1 MTAFN
6 SGPSIKLY
14 RKISNWFNF
23 DKNNV
28 LQVYS
33 GKIDIGQHISSTLAL
48 ISSKITGINYDQVEI
63 IKLNTDI
70 SPNEGKTASSLSVPD
85 SGSAIKA
92 ASFTLRKSFL
102 KYSLQTLKVDI
113 DEIIFDNGIIKDINS
128 NRSVSYWDFANTKE
142 FNELIIPEEFDENEI
157 KEFNYKNNQKIETK
171 TIHDI
176 VSGKYSYVHDLKF
189 PKMLHARII
198 RPPNYYSKFVK
209 IINEIEDKLIE
220 LDIKLIVKGSFLAIL
235 SPDEF
240 LVVKYLEIIKQNI
253 VWEELRD
260 LSYNNI
266 YKSLKE
272 NDRDTLLVKSG
283 GQAFYE
289 AIPIIK
295 DFKDKSC
302 TTLTSEY
309 KKGYLMHGPI
319 GPSAACSIFSNNK
332 FIIYSH
338 SQALY
343 DLKLSCSEYFGVN
356 PENVTLK
363 FIPGSGCYGHNGA
376 DDVAFEAG
384 LLSKEFPDTHVLL
397 KWTRQDEHC
406 WEPYGSASLNKLTG
420 VINDK
425 GKIIYW
431 SNEVFSDT
439 YMTRPS
445 NTELDN
451 FISYN
456 LVNNHFIK
464 RKSTPKTNAHMGIH
478 RNLDPLYDFG
488 ETRLIKNLVH
498 DLPLRTS
505 ALRTLGAFSNVVAL
519 ECFINEIAKIK
530 NIDPFEIR
538 INHLSDERA
547 IGVIKNLR
555 DQMTKE
561 IQKEGLHRGIGFSR
575 YKNSAAFCA
584 VGVELKVNDDL
595 EIKLINAW
603 ISVDAGEVAYED
615 GIKAQV
621 EGGFIQAASWSL
633 YEEVKFDTKE
643 IISIDWDTYQIIG
656 FDNIPNIK
664 TNVLDKEGLPY
675 LGVGEVVAGP
685 TGAAISNA
693 ISDALGQTIK
703 TMPFTKE
710 IITKELLET

>member
-102 KYSLQTLKVDI
+102 KYSLQTLKVDV

-157 KEFNYKNNQKIETK
+157 KEFNYKNNQKIEIK

-176 VSGKYSYVHDLKF
+176 VSGKYSYVHDMKF

-198 RPPNYYSKFVK
+198 RPPNYYSKFVE

-332 FIIYSH
+332 FTIYSH

-343 DLKLSCSEYFGVN
+343 DLKLSCSEYFGVD

-445 NTELDN
+445 NTELYN

-488 ETRLIKNLVH
+488 ETRLVKNLVH

-519 ECFINEIAKIK
+519 ECFINEIAKTK

-664 TNVLDKEGLPY
+664 TDVLDKEGLPY

>member
-48 ISSKITGINYDQVEI
+48 ISSKITGINYDQIEI

-102 KYSLQTLKVDI
+102 KYSLQTLKVDV

-260 LSYNNI
+260 LSNNNI

-332 FIIYSH
+332 FTIYSH

-343 DLKLSCSEYFGVN
+343 DLKLSCSEYFGVD

-519 ECFINEIAKIK
+519 ECFINEIAKTK

-664 TNVLDKEGLPY
+664 TDVLDKEGLPY

>member
-102 KYSLQTLKVDI
+102 KYSLQTLKVDV

-260 LSYNNI
+260 LSNNNI

-332 FIIYSH
+332 FTIYSH

-384 LLSKEFPDTHVLL
+384 LLSKEFPDTHILL

-478 RNLDPLYDFG
+478 RNLDPLYEFG
-488 ETRLIKNLVH
+488 ENRLVKNLVH
-498 DLPLRTS
+498 NLPLRTS
-505 ALRTLGAFSNVVAL
+505 ALRTLGAFSNVIAL
-519 ECFINEIAKIK
+519 ECFLNELAKTK

-664 TNVLDKEGLPY
+664 TDVLDKEGLPY

>member
-102 KYSLQTLKVDI
+102 KYSLQTLKVDV

-157 KEFNYKNNQKIETK
+157 KEFNYKNNQKIEIK

-198 RPPNYYSKFVK
+198 RPPNYYSKFVE

-332 FIIYSH
+332 FTIYSH

-343 DLKLSCSEYFGVN
+343 DLKLSCSEYFGVD

-519 ECFINEIAKIK
+519 ECFINEIAKTK

-664 TNVLDKEGLPY
+664 TDVLDKEGLPY

>member
-102 KYSLQTLKVDI
+102 KYSLQTLKVDV

-260 LSYNNI
+260 LSNNNI

-332 FIIYSH
+332 FTIYSH

-488 ETRLIKNLVH
+488 ETRLVKNLVH

-519 ECFINEIAKIK
+519 ECFINEIAKTK

-664 TNVLDKEGLPY
+664 TDVLDKEGLPY

>member
-102 KYSLQTLKVDI
+102 KYSLQTLKVDV

-157 KEFNYKNNQKIETK
+157 KEFNYKNNQKIEIK

-176 VSGKYSYVHDLKF
+176 VSGKYSYVHDMKF

-260 LSYNNI
+260 LSNNNI

-332 FIIYSH
+332 FTIYSH

-343 DLKLSCSEYFGVN
+343 DLKLSCSEYFGVD

-451 FISYN
+451 FISYK
-456 LVNNHFIK
+456 LVNNHFVK

-488 ETRLIKNLVH
+488 ETRLVKNLVH

-505 ALRTLGAFSNVVAL
+505 ALRTLGAFSNIVAL
-519 ECFINEIAKIK
+519 ECFINEIAKTK

-643 IISIDWDTYQIIG
+643 IISIDWDTYKIIG

-664 TNVLDKEGLPY
+664 TDVLDKEGLPY

>member
-102 KYSLQTLKVDI
+102 KYSLQTLKVDV

-209 IINEIEDKLIE
+209 IINKIEDKLIQ
-220 LDIKLIVKGSFLAIL
+220 LDIKLIIKGSFLAIL

-260 LSYNNI
+260 LSNNNI

-332 FIIYSH
+332 FTIYSH

-519 ECFINEIAKIK
+519 ECFINEIAKTK

-547 IGVIKNLR
+547 IVVIKNLR

-664 TNVLDKEGLPY
+664 TDVLDKEGLPY

>member
-102 KYSLQTLKVDI
+102 KYSLQTLKVDV

-260 LSYNNI
+260 LSNNNI

-332 FIIYSH
+332 FTIYSH

-519 ECFINEIAKIK
+519 ECFINEIAKTK

-547 IGVIKNLR
+547 IGVIKNLS

-643 IISIDWDTYQIIG
+643 IISIDWDTYKIIG

-664 TNVLDKEGLPY
+664 TDVLDKEGLPY

>member
-102 KYSLQTLKVDI
+102 KYSLQTLKVDV

-157 KEFNYKNNQKIETK
+157 KEFNYKNNQKIEIK

-198 RPPNYYSKFVK
+198 RPPNYYSKFVE

-260 LSYNNI
+260 LSNNNI

-332 FIIYSH
+332 FTIYSH

-519 ECFINEIAKIK
+519 ECFINEIAKTK

-643 IISIDWDTYQIIG
+643 IISIDWDTYKIIG

-664 TNVLDKEGLPY
+664 TDVLDKQGLPY

-710 IITKELLET
+710 IITRELLET

>member
-102 KYSLQTLKVDI
+102 KYSLQTLKVDV

-260 LSYNNI
+260 LSNNNI

-332 FIIYSH
+332 FTIYSH

-519 ECFINEIAKIK
+519 ECFINEIAKTK

-643 IISIDWDTYQIIG
+643 IISIDWDTYKIIG

-664 TNVLDKEGLPY
+664 TDILDKEGLPY

-693 ISDALGQTIK
+693 ISVALGQTIK

>member
-102 KYSLQTLKVDI
+102 KYSLQTLKVDV

-142 FNELIIPEEFDENEI
+142 FNELIIPEEFDKNEI
-157 KEFNYKNNQKIETK
+157 KEFNYKNNQKIEIK

-198 RPPNYYSKFVK
+198 RPPNYHSKFEE

-260 LSYNNI
+260 LSNNNI

-332 FIIYSH
+332 FTIYSH

-488 ETRLIKNLVH
+488 ETRLVKNLVH

-519 ECFINEIAKIK
+519 ECFINEIAKTK

-643 IISIDWDTYQIIG
+643 IISIDWDTYKIIG

-664 TNVLDKEGLPY
+664 TDVLDKEGLPY

>member
-235 SPDEF
+235 SLDEF

-260 LSYNNI
+260 LSNNNI

-332 FIIYSH
+332 FTIYSH

-519 ECFINEIAKIK
+519 ECFINEIAKTK

-664 TNVLDKEGLPY
+664 TDVLDKEGLPY

>member
-1 MTAFN
+1 
-6 SGPSIKLY
+6 
-14 RKISNWFNF
+14 
-23 DKNNV
+23 
-28 LQVYS
+28 
-33 GKIDIGQHISSTLAL
+33 
-48 ISSKITGINYDQVEI
+48 
-63 IKLNTDI
+63 
-70 SPNEGKTASSLSVPD
+70 
-85 SGSAIKA
+85 
-92 ASFTLRKSFL
+92 
-102 KYSLQTLKVDI
+102 
-113 DEIIFDNGIIKDINS
+113 
-128 NRSVSYWDFANTKE
+128 
-142 FNELIIPEEFDENEI
+142 
-157 KEFNYKNNQKIETK
+157 
-171 TIHDI
+171 
-176 VSGKYSYVHDLKF
+176 
-189 PKMLHARII
+189 
-198 RPPNYYSKFVK
+198 
-209 IINEIEDKLIE
+209 
-220 LDIKLIVKGSFLAIL
+220 
-235 SPDEF
+235 
-240 LVVKYLEIIKQNI
+240 
-253 VWEELRD
+253 
-260 LSYNNI
+260 
-266 YKSLKE
+266 
-272 NDRDTLLVKSG
+272 
-283 GQAFYE
+283 
-289 AIPIIK
+289 
-295 DFKDKSC
+295 
-302 TTLTSEY
+302 
-309 KKGYLMHGPI
+309 
-319 GPSAACSIFSNNK
+319 
-332 FIIYSH
+332 
-338 SQALY
+338 
-343 DLKLSCSEYFGVN
+343 
-356 PENVTLK
+356 
-363 FIPGSGCYGHNGA
+363 
-376 DDVAFEAG
+376 
-384 LLSKEFPDTHVLL
+384 
-397 KWTRQDEHC
+397 
-406 WEPYGSASLNKLTG
+406 
-420 VINDK
+420 
-425 GKIIYW
+425 
-431 SNEVFSDT
+431 
-439 YMTRPS
+439 MTRPS
-445 NTELDN
+445 NTELEN

-519 ECFINEIAKIK
+519 ECFINEIAKTK

-664 TNVLDKEGLPY
+664 TDVLDKEGLPY

>member
-102 KYSLQTLKVDI
+102 KYSLQTLKVDV

-157 KEFNYKNNQKIETK
+157 KEFNYKNNQKIEIK

-176 VSGKYSYVHDLKF
+176 VSGKYSYVHDMKF

-198 RPPNYYSKFVK
+198 RPPNYYSKFVE

-260 LSYNNI
+260 LSNNNI

-332 FIIYSH
+332 FTIYSH

-343 DLKLSCSEYFGVN
+343 DLKLSCSEYFGVD

-488 ETRLIKNLVH
+488 ETRLVKNLVH

-519 ECFINEIAKIK
+519 ECFINEIAKTK

-664 TNVLDKEGLPY
+664 TDVLDKEGLPY

>member
-102 KYSLQTLKVDI
+102 KYSLQTLKVDV

-260 LSYNNI
+260 LSNNNI

-332 FIIYSH
+332 FTIYSH

-519 ECFINEIAKIK
+519 ECFINEIAKTK

-547 IGVIKNLR
+547 IGVVKNLR
-555 DQMTKE
+555 DQMTIE

-664 TNVLDKEGLPY
+664 TDVLDKEGLPY

>member
-102 KYSLQTLKVDI
+102 KYSLQTLKVDV

-157 KEFNYKNNQKIETK
+157 KEFNYKNNQKIEIK

-176 VSGKYSYVHDLKF
+176 VSGKYSYVHDMKF

-198 RPPNYYSKFVK
+198 RPPNYYSKFVE

-332 FIIYSH
+332 FTIYSH

-343 DLKLSCSEYFGVN
+343 DLKLSCSEYFGVD

-451 FISYN
+451 FISYK
-456 LVNNHFIK
+456 LVNNHFVK

-488 ETRLIKNLVH
+488 ETRLVKNLVH

-519 ECFINEIAKIK
+519 ECFINEIAKTK

-664 TNVLDKEGLPY
+664 TDVLDKEGLPY

>member
-102 KYSLQTLKVDI
+102 KYSLQTLKVDV

-176 VSGKYSYVHDLKF
+176 VSGKYSYVHDMKF

-198 RPPNYYSKFVK
+198 RPPNYYSKFVE

-295 DFKDKSC
+295 NFKDKSC

-332 FIIYSH
+332 FTIYSH

-343 DLKLSCSEYFGVN
+343 DLKLSCSEYFGVD

-451 FISYN
+451 FISYK
-456 LVNNHFIK
+456 LVNNHFVK

-488 ETRLIKNLVH
+488 ETRLVKNLVH

-519 ECFINEIAKIK
+519 ECFINEIAKTK

-664 TNVLDKEGLPY
+664 TDVLDKEGLPY

>member
-1 MTAFN
+1 M
-6 SGPSIKLY
+6 
-14 RKISNWFNF
+14 
-23 DKNNV
+23 
-28 LQVYS
+28 
-33 GKIDIGQHISSTLAL
+33 
-48 ISSKITGINYDQVEI
+48 
-63 IKLNTDI
+63 
-70 SPNEGKTASSLSVPD
+70 
-85 SGSAIKA
+85 
-92 ASFTLRKSFL
+92 
-102 KYSLQTLKVDI
+102 
-113 DEIIFDNGIIKDINS
+113 
-128 NRSVSYWDFANTKE
+128 
-142 FNELIIPEEFDENEI
+142 
-157 KEFNYKNNQKIETK
+157 
-171 TIHDI
+171 
-176 VSGKYSYVHDLKF
+176 
-189 PKMLHARII
+189 
-198 RPPNYYSKFVK
+198 
-209 IINEIEDKLIE
+209 
-220 LDIKLIVKGSFLAIL
+220 
-235 SPDEF
+235 
-240 LVVKYLEIIKQNI
+240 
-253 VWEELRD
+253 
-260 LSYNNI
+260 
-266 YKSLKE
+266 
-272 NDRDTLLVKSG
+272 
-283 GQAFYE
+283 
-289 AIPIIK
+289 
-295 DFKDKSC
+295 
-302 TTLTSEY
+302 
-309 KKGYLMHGPI
+309 
-319 GPSAACSIFSNNK
+319 
-332 FIIYSH
+332 
-338 SQALY
+338 
-343 DLKLSCSEYFGVN
+343 
-356 PENVTLK
+356 
-363 FIPGSGCYGHNGA
+363 
-376 DDVAFEAG
+376 
-384 LLSKEFPDTHVLL
+384 
-397 KWTRQDEHC
+397 
-406 WEPYGSASLNKLTG
+406 NKLTG

-456 LVNNHFIK
+456 LVNNHFTK

-519 ECFINEIAKIK
+519 ECFINEIAKTK

-561 IQKEGLHRGIGFSR
+561 IQNEGLHRGIGFSR

-615 GIKAQV
+615 GINAQV

-664 TNVLDKEGLPY
+664 TDVLDKEGLPY

-710 IITKELLET
+710 IITKALLET

>member
-102 KYSLQTLKVDI
+102 KYSLQTLKVDV

-157 KEFNYKNNQKIETK
+157 KEFNYKNNQKIEIK

-176 VSGKYSYVHDLKF
+176 VSGKYSYVHDMKF

-332 FIIYSH
+332 FTIYSH

-343 DLKLSCSEYFGVN
+343 DLKLSCSEYFGVD

-451 FISYN
+451 FISYK
-456 LVNNHFIK
+456 LVNNHFVK

-488 ETRLIKNLVH
+488 ETRLVKNLVH

-519 ECFINEIAKIK
+519 ECFINEIAKTK

-643 IISIDWDTYQIIG
+643 IISIDWDTYKIIG

-664 TNVLDKEGLPY
+664 TDVLDKEGLPY

>member
-102 KYSLQTLKVDI
+102 KYSLQTLKVDV
-113 DEIIFDNGIIKDINS
+113 DKIIFDNGIIKDINS

-157 KEFNYKNNQKIETK
+157 KEFNYKNNQKIEIK

-176 VSGKYSYVHDLKF
+176 VSGKYSYVHDMKF

-198 RPPNYYSKFVK
+198 RPPNYYSKFVE

-332 FIIYSH
+332 FTIYSH

-451 FISYN
+451 FISYK
-456 LVNNHFIK
+456 LVNNHFVK

-478 RNLDPLYDFG
+478 RNLDPLYDFR
-488 ETRLIKNLVH
+488 ETRLVKNLVH

-519 ECFINEIAKIK
+519 ECFINEIAKTK

-664 TNVLDKEGLPY
+664 TDVLDKEGLPY

>member
-102 KYSLQTLKVDI
+102 KYSLQTLKVDV

-260 LSYNNI
+260 LSNNNI

-332 FIIYSH
+332 FTIYSH

-343 DLKLSCSEYFGVN
+343 DLKLSCSEYFGVD

-451 FISYN
+451 FISYK
-456 LVNNHFIK
+456 LVNNHFVK

-519 ECFINEIAKIK
+519 ECFINEIAKTK

-643 IISIDWDTYQIIG
+643 IISIDWDTYKIIG

-664 TNVLDKEGLPY
+664 TDVLDKEGLPY

>member
-102 KYSLQTLKVDI
+102 KYSLQTLKVDV

-198 RPPNYYSKFVK
+198 RPPNYYSKFVE

-235 SPDEF
+235 SPEEF

-260 LSYNNI
+260 LSNNNI

-332 FIIYSH
+332 FTIYSH

-343 DLKLSCSEYFGVN
+343 DLKLSCSEYFGVD

-519 ECFINEIAKIK
+519 ECFINEIAKTK

-664 TNVLDKEGLPY
+664 TDVLDKEGLPY

>member
-48 ISSKITGINYDQVEI
+48 ISSKITGINYDQIEI

-92 ASFTLRKSFL
+92 ASFTLRKLFL
-102 KYSLQTLKVDI
+102 KYSLQTLKVDV

-260 LSYNNI
+260 LSNNNI

-332 FIIYSH
+332 FTIYSH

-519 ECFINEIAKIK
+519 ECFINEIAKTK

-664 TNVLDKEGLPY
+664 TDVLDKEGLPY

>member
-102 KYSLQTLKVDI
+102 KYSLQTLKVDV

-157 KEFNYKNNQKIETK
+157 KEFNYKNNQKIEIK

-332 FIIYSH
+332 FTIYSH

-343 DLKLSCSEYFGVN
+343 DLKLSCSEYFGVD

-451 FISYN
+451 FISYK
-456 LVNNHFIK
+456 LVNNHFVK

-519 ECFINEIAKIK
+519 ECFINEIAKTK

-643 IISIDWDTYQIIG
+643 IISIDWDTYKIIG

-664 TNVLDKEGLPY
+664 TDVLDKEGLPY

>member
-102 KYSLQTLKVDI
+102 KYSLQTLKVDV

-157 KEFNYKNNQKIETK
+157 KEFNYKNNQKIEIK

-176 VSGKYSYVHDLKF
+176 VSGKYSYVHDMKF

-198 RPPNYYSKFVK
+198 RPPNYYSKFVE

-260 LSYNNI
+260 LSNNNI

-332 FIIYSH
+332 FTIYSH

-343 DLKLSCSEYFGVN
+343 DLKLSCSEYFGVD

-451 FISYN
+451 FISYK
-456 LVNNHFIK
+456 LVNNHFVK

-519 ECFINEIAKIK
+519 ECFINEIAKTK

-664 TNVLDKEGLPY
+664 TDVLDKEGLPY

>member
-102 KYSLQTLKVDI
+102 KYSLQTLKVDV

-157 KEFNYKNNQKIETK
+157 KEFNYKNNQKIEIK

-260 LSYNNI
+260 LSNNNI

-332 FIIYSH
+332 FTIYSH

-451 FISYN
+451 FISYK
-456 LVNNHFIK
+456 LVNNHFVK

-488 ETRLIKNLVH
+488 ETRLVKNLVH

-519 ECFINEIAKIK
+519 ECFINEIAKTK

-547 IGVIKNLR
+547 IGVIQNLR
-555 DQMTKE
+555 DQMTNE

-664 TNVLDKEGLPY
+664 TDVLDKEGLPY

>member
-102 KYSLQTLKVDI
+102 KYSLQTLKVDV

-128 NRSVSYWDFANTKE
+128 NRSISYWDFANTKE

-157 KEFNYKNNQKIETK
+157 KEFNYKNNQKIEIK

-176 VSGKYSYVHDLKF
+176 VSGKYSYVHDMKF
-189 PKMLHARII
+189 PNMLHARII
-198 RPPNYYSKFVK
+198 RPPNYYSKFVE

-332 FIIYSH
+332 FTIYSH

-343 DLKLSCSEYFGVN
+343 DLKLSCSEYFGVD

-451 FISYN
+451 FISYK
-456 LVNNHFIK
+456 LVNNHFVK

-488 ETRLIKNLVH
+488 ETRLVKNLVH

-519 ECFINEIAKIK
+519 ECFINEIAKTK

-643 IISIDWDTYQIIG
+643 IISIDWDTYKIIG

-664 TNVLDKEGLPY
+664 TDVLDKEGLPY

>member
-102 KYSLQTLKVDI
+102 KYSLQTLKVDV

-260 LSYNNI
+260 LSNNNI

-332 FIIYSH
+332 FTIYSH

-445 NTELDN
+445 NTELEN

-519 ECFINEIAKIK
+519 ECFINEIAKTK

-664 TNVLDKEGLPY
+664 TDVLDKEGLPY

>member
-142 FNELIIPEEFDENEI
+142 FDELIIPEEFDENEI

-260 LSYNNI
+260 LSNNNI

-519 ECFINEIAKIK
+519 ECFINEIAKTK

-664 TNVLDKEGLPY
+664 TDVLDKEGLPY

>member
-102 KYSLQTLKVDI
+102 KYSLQTLKVDV

-157 KEFNYKNNQKIETK
+157 KEFNYKNNQKIEIK

-176 VSGKYSYVHDLKF
+176 VSGKYSYVHDMKF

-198 RPPNYYSKFVK
+198 RPPNYYSKFVE

-332 FIIYSH
+332 FTIYSH

-343 DLKLSCSEYFGVN
+343 DLKLSCSEYFGVD

-519 ECFINEIAKIK
+519 ECFINEIAKTK

-643 IISIDWDTYQIIG
+643 IISIDWDTYKIIG

-664 TNVLDKEGLPY
+664 TDVLDKEGLPY

>member
-102 KYSLQTLKVDI
+102 KYSLQTLKVDV
-113 DEIIFDNGIIKDINS
+113 DEIVFDNGIIKDINS

-209 IINEIEDKLIE
+209 IINEIEYKLIE

-260 LSYNNI
+260 LSNNNI

-295 DFKDKSC
+295 VFKDKSC

-332 FIIYSH
+332 FTIYSH

-519 ECFINEIAKIK
+519 ECFINEIAKTK

-664 TNVLDKEGLPY
+664 TDVLDKEGLPY

>member
-92 ASFTLRKSFL
+92 ASFTLRKSFF
-102 KYSLQTLKVDI
+102 KYSLQTLNVDV

-198 RPPNYYSKFVK
+198 RPPNYYSKFVE
-209 IINEIEDKLIE
+209 IINKIEDKLIE

-260 LSYNNI
+260 LSNNNI

-319 GPSAACSIFSNNK
+319 GPSAACSIFSNDK
-332 FIIYSH
+332 FTIYSH

-456 LVNNHFIK
+456 LVNNHFVK
-464 RKSTPKTNAHMGIH
+464 RKFTPKTNAHMGIH

-519 ECFINEIAKIK
+519 ECFINEIAKTK

-561 IQKEGLHRGIGFSR
+561 IQNEGLHRGIGFSR

-643 IISIDWDTYQIIG
+643 IISIDWDTYKIIG

-664 TNVLDKEGLPY
+664 TDVLDKEGLPY

>member
-102 KYSLQTLKVDI
+102 KYSLQTLKVDV

-332 FIIYSH
+332 FTIYSH

-451 FISYN
+451 FISYK
-456 LVNNHFIK
+456 LVNNHFVK

-488 ETRLIKNLVH
+488 ETRLVKNLVH

-519 ECFINEIAKIK
+519 ECFINEIAKTK

-643 IISIDWDTYQIIG
+643 IISIDWDTYKIIG

-664 TNVLDKEGLPY
+664 TDVLDKEGLPY